1 MRRAAVSIMANIAE
15 GFSRQSSKEICAVS
29 IYCQII
35 SRRGSNPIN
44 SINSTK
50 LTN

>member
-15 GFSRQSSKEICAVS
+15 GFSRQSNKEICAVS

-35 SRRGSNPIN
+35 KIILRKGQKKGIYYEFA
-44 SINSTK
+44 
-50 LTN
+50 